1 MQPPMSLLEVESN
14 HSRTLQD
21 ADSRRVSWHVKGTW
35 FLQGVGL
42 ACLTLIG
49 VAAWQQGMPN
59 ASSDLAKSSQHVSAV
74 AFDNAWDAADQPG
87 AFDKKTSNKK
97 VKDPAAFNPATV
109 ALEPKTANQRLS
121 DRKDFAG
128 VQGTTMKI
136 SGDYAQKNAKR
147 DALTLRLWEERQQMK
162 RGTSSPVLGGDLGT
176 ATIKKTETMPKP
188 YDFKIEQRFAAAAA
202 ATMLLIGVAN
212 PLPALATG
220 GDNPNS
226 VTAQSRSSLTYDEIK
241 GTGLA
246 NRCSLVKT
254 PVDPS
259 TGVAGVR
266 QSTIT
271 VKSGAKLVD
280 FCLEPK
286 QFFVEEE
293 VATKKGAVETKYVPT
308 KLMTRQTYTL
318 DGITGTYSQ
327 KDGKLQFKEEDGI
340 DYAPTTVQMPGGER
354 VPFLFTVKEL
364 LATGAKA
371 GYDVKPGYEFG
382 GKFAVPSYRSGLFLD
397 PKGRGMTTGYDM
409 AQALTGLQT
418 GNDGDLRLENENN
431 KKFDNLQGSVEFEV
445 QSVDATLGEFGGVFV
460 STQPGDTDQGT
471 QKPKKILLKGV
482 FYGKIEPE
490 GSVNR

>member
-1 MQPPMSLLEVESN
+1 
-14 HSRTLQD
+14 
-21 ADSRRVSWHVKGTW
+21 
-35 FLQGVGL
+35 
-42 ACLTLIG
+42 
-49 VAAWQQGMPN
+49 
-59 ASSDLAKSSQHVSAV
+59 
-74 AFDNAWDAADQPG
+74 
-87 AFDKKTSNKK
+87 
-97 VKDPAAFNPATV
+97 
-109 ALEPKTANQRLS
+109 
-121 DRKDFAG
+121 
-128 VQGTTMKI
+128 MKI
-136 SGDYAQKNAKR
+136 HGDYDKSNAKR
-147 DALTLRLWEERQQMK
+147 DALTKRLWEERQQMK
-162 RGTSSPVLGGDLGT
+162 RGTSPVLGGDVGT
-176 ATIKKTETMPKP
+176 ATIQETQTMPKP

-202 ATMLLIGVAN
+202 ATMLLVGVAN

-226 VTAQSRSSLTYDEIK
+226 VTSDVRTSRTYDEVK

-246 NRCSLVKT
+246 NRCNIVQT
-254 PVDPS
+254 PRNDPS
-259 TGVAGVR
+259 TGQAGDR
-266 QSTIT
+266 ETTIT
-271 VKSGAKLVD
+271 VKSGSKLVD

-293 VATKKGAVETKYVPT
+293 IATKKGTVESKYVPT

-327 KDGKLQFKEEDGI
+327 ENGKLQFKEEDGI

-364 LATGAKA
+364 LAVGAKE
-371 GYDVKPGYEFG
+371 GYDVKPGYDFG
-382 GKFAVPSYRSGLFLD
+382 GKFSVPSYRSGLFLD

-418 GNDGDLRLENENN
+418 GNDGDARLENENN
-431 KKFDNLQGSVEFEV
+431 KKFDNLQGSVEFQV
-445 QSVDATLGEFGGVFV
+445 QSVNAEFGEFGGVFV

-482 FYGKIEPE
+482 FFGKIEPE